1 MLLQNVEWSKTVC
14 KGNFRNYLQWH
25 YLFLISATSL
35 STLSKAFPNFTS
47 LCWDLAR
54 FLEET
59 KEKVQTEN
67 RNRKIQK
74 IQTEY
79 MNTLVWNLPLKD
91 IFFLIQ
97 SLLSL
102 FLIDDRINS
111 TSETRDSLGDYKKEK
126 NKQTNKKS
134 TKSWTKFP
142 TRCKVKLV
150 R

>member
-1 MLLQNVEWSKTVC
+1 M
-14 KGNFRNYLQWH
+14 
-25 YLFLISATSL
+25 I
-35 STLSKAFPNFTS
+35 
-47 LCWDLAR
+47 
-54 FLEET
+54 FLEN
-59 KEKVQTEN
+59 KNSVY
-67 RNRKIQK
+67 
-74 IQTEY
+74 EY
-79 MNTLVWNLPLKD
+79 IGLKD
-91 IFFLIQ
+91 FFFLIQ

-102 FLIDDRINS
+102 FSINDTISS

>member
-1 MLLQNVEWSKTVC
+1 
-14 KGNFRNYLQWH
+14 
-25 YLFLISATSL
+25 
-35 STLSKAFPNFTS
+35 
-47 LCWDLAR
+47 
-54 FLEET
+54 
-59 KEKVQTEN
+59 
-67 RNRKIQK
+67 
-74 IQTEY
+74 

-142 TRCKVKLV
+142 TRCKEKLV